1 MKKLFIGLVLL
12 TLILSTGCSA
22 ITPSA
27 EDNQPT
33 EEGTEAMTPSEPGVQ
48 MSSLQREMAPAVTDA
63 QIQTLARDNTA
74 FALDFYNQLRT
85 ADGNIIYSPFSIS
98 LALAMTMAG
107 AEGST
112 QAAMQKALRLSQPVD
127 TLYPTYDALLLAI
140 EASETAS
147 NENEEG
153 DPFTLNIA
161 NSIWGQA
168 GYPFKEPFLNTLAQ
182 YFGAGMY
189 TVDYQQAPE
198 PARLAINGWVEDETN
213 GKIKDLIPEG
223 AIDTLTRLVLAN
235 AIYFKG
241 SWYTA
246 FDENA
251 TAAAPFHLLDGSQMD
266 VDLMTLSGEHLMY
279 GQGNGY
285 QVVQLP
291 YMSADFV
298 MTLILPDQ
306 GEFGAVESALS
317 AESYR
322 AMTNGLDYKLVDVQM
337 PKFDFDTSVNA
348 NNILVALGMGEA
360 FDASTADF
368 SGMTDEDKLVISDVI
383 HKATITVDESGT
395 EAAAATA
402 VIMKLTAALPEDA
415 LKLVLDRPF
424 LFFVEHQPT
433 GSILFMGRVVEP

>member
-12 TLILSTGCSA
+12 TLVLSTGCSA
-22 ITPSA
+22 IAPTA

-33 EEGTEAMTPSEPGVQ
+33 EEGTGAMTPSEPGVQ

-85 ADGNIIYSPFSIS
+85 AEGNIIYSPFSIS

-107 AEGST
+107 AAGST
-112 QAAMQKALRLSQPVD
+112 QAAMQEALRLSQPVD

-140 EASETAS
+140 EASEAAS

-213 GKIKDLIPEG
+213 AKIKDLIQEP
-223 AIDTLTRLVLAN
+223 
-235 AIYFKG
+235 
-241 SWYTA
+241 
-246 FDENA
+246 
-251 TAAAPFHLLDGSQMD
+251 
-266 VDLMTLSGEHLMY
+266 
-279 GQGNGY
+279 
-285 QVVQLP
+285 
-291 YMSADFV
+291 
-298 MTLILPDQ
+298 
-306 GEFGAVESALS
+306 
-317 AESYR
+317 
-322 AMTNGLDYKLVDVQM
+322 
-337 PKFDFDTSVNA
+337 
-348 NNILVALGMGEA
+348 
-360 FDASTADF
+360 
-368 SGMTDEDKLVISDVI
+368 
-383 HKATITVDESGT
+383 
-395 EAAAATA
+395 
-402 VIMKLTAALPEDA
+402 
-415 LKLVLDRPF
+415 LK
-424 LFFVEHQPT
+424 
-433 GSILFMGRVVEP
+433 